1 MSGIFGTYYLDGRSS
16 GYEHLGSM
24 AEILSHRGP
33 DGAAIWCEDAIGLG
47 HQMLWTTPESLGEN
61 QPLANGIGTLVL
73 TADARIDNRDELL
86 HALNLNHRPSEPIT
100 DSQLILAAY
109 EKWGEQCPD
118 KLLGDFAFA
127 LWDGPKQQLFCA
139 RDHFGIKPF
148 YYYAS
153 KQAFVFASELKAIF
167 CLPEV
172 PQQLNED
179 RMGDYLLSMFHDLAI
194 TSYQEI
200 LRLPPAHSITVRHKG
215 IQLQSYWSPDPNR
228 EIRLGSDEEYA
239 AKFLEIFTEAVRCRL
254 RSAFPIGST
263 LSGGLD
269 SSSISCVASKLL
281 SEQGKPPLQTFS
293 AVFDQLP
300 ECDERSYI
308 SAVVSQNEL
317 EPHYIKADQI
327 SPLKDIERMFWH
339 QDEAF
344 YAPNWSM
351 GWALNGAAQK
361 QGVRILLDGFDG
373 DTTVSHG
380 YGYLSELAWAGRWFT
395 LTRELRGLTRTLGGP
410 FWGWLWSYVKH
421 FGLTPTVS
429 RHRSLSLLLRLG
441 KRLTQLFRFQNN
453 PLPSPPAWSNLLDQ
467 GFVARIGLKE
477 RYQTWKKAQG
487 HLGLA
492 ERERHYRNIA
502 TQGLPQFA
510 AEVMDK
516 SMAAF
521 ALEPRYPFWDKRL
534 VEFCL
539 ALPPEQKLHMGW
551 DRVVMRRAMANILP
565 VAVQWRRGKTDFSP
579 NLIHGLLSLEKASSD
594 QLIPHGLGKLT
605 PYLNIQTLAEIYQ
618 RFSSSKSQEK
628 GVDVQ
633 KIWVVLSLA
642 LWLDYKQ
649 APHIE
654 PRDPLGRPQA
664 VRSSRTT
671 CV

>member
-1 MSGIFGTYYLDGRSS
+1 MSGIFGNYYLDDRCAE
-16 GYEHLGSM
+16 YEQLGSM
-24 AEILSHRGP
+24 AAVLAHRGP
-33 DGAAIWCEDAIGLG
+33 DGAAIWCENAIGLG
-47 HQMLWTTPESLGEN
+47 HRMLWTTPESLGEH
-61 QPLANGIGTLVL
+61 QPVANETGTLVL

-86 HALNLNHRPSEPIT
+86 QALELQHRQETIT

-109 EKWGEQCPD
+109 KKWGEQCPD

-153 KQAFVFASELKAIF
+153 KQAFVFASEIKALF

-179 RMGDYLLSMFHDLAI
+179 RIGDYLLSMFHDPAI
-194 TSYQEI
+194 TSYQGI
-200 LRLPPAHSITVRHKG
+200 LRLPPAHSMTVRHEG
-215 IQLQSYWSPDPNR
+215 IQLQSYWSLDPSR
-228 EIRLGSDEEYA
+228 EIHLGSDEEYA
-239 AKFLEIFTEAVRCRL
+239 AKFREIFAEAVRCRL
-254 RSAFPIGST
+254 RSAFPIGSN

-269 SSSISCVASKLL
+269 SSSITCMASRLL

-293 AVFDQLP
+293 AIFDQLT

-308 SAVVSQNEL
+308 SAVVSQERL
-317 EPHYIKADQI
+317 EPHYIQADQI

-344 YAPNWSM
+344 YAPNWRM
-351 GWALNGAAQK
+351 GWALNRAAQE

-380 YGYLSELAWAGRWFT
+380 YGYLSELAKAGRWFT
-395 LTRELRGLTRTLGGP
+395 LAREVRELTRTLETP

-421 FGLTPTVS
+421 FGLAPTVS
-429 RHRSLSLLLRLG
+429 RHASLRLLLRAK
-441 KRLTQLFRFQNN
+441 KRLTAIFRPQNN
-453 PLPSPPAWSNLLDQ
+453 PPPGPPAWNKRLDPD
-467 GFVARIGLKE
+467 FVARSGLEE
-477 RYQTWKKAQG
+477 RYQTWKKTQG
-487 HLGLA
+487 HMGLA
-492 ERERHYRNIA
+492 ERERHYRNITA
-502 TQGLPQFA
+502 QGLPQFA

-565 VAVQWRRGKTDFSP
+565 GAVQWRRGKTDFSP
-579 NLIHGLLSLEKASSD
+579 NLTHGLLSLEKASLD
-594 QLIPHGLGKLT
+594 RLIPHGLGKLT
-605 PYLNIQTLAEIYQ
+605 PYLNIKTLAETYQ
-618 RFSSSKSQEK
+618 RFTSSKSQEK
-628 GVDVQ
+628 GMEVQ
-633 KIWVVLSLA
+633 EIWVAISLA
-642 LWLDYKQ
+642 LWLDYAAK
-649 APHIE
+649 AP
-654 PRDPLGRPQA
+654 RSLFSSPL
-664 VRSSRTT
+664 SSKMAKKTAT
-671 CV
+671 

>member
-1 MSGIFGTYYLDGRSS
+1 MSGIFGTYYLDGRCSE
-16 GYEHLGSM
+16 YEQLGSM

-33 DGAAIWCEDAIGLG
+33 DGAAIWSEHAIGLG
-47 HQMLWTTPESLGEN
+47 HRMLWTTPESLAEY
-61 QPLANGIGTLVL
+61 QPSPNETGTLVL
-73 TADARIDNRDELL
+73 TADARIDNREELIQ
-86 HALNLNHRPSEPIT
+86 ALGLSPRPPEQIT

-109 EKWGEQCPD
+109 EKWGEQCPG

-153 KQAFVFASELKAIF
+153 EQVFVFASEIKALF

-179 RMGDYLLSMFHDLAI
+179 RIGDYLLSMFDDVAI
-194 TSYQEI
+194 TSYRGI
-200 LRLPPAHSITVRHKG
+200 LRLPPAHCMTVGHEG
-215 IQLQSYWSPDPNR
+215 TQLQSYWSLDPHR
-228 EIRLGSDEEYA
+228 EIRLSSNEEYA
-239 AKFLEIFTEAVRCRL
+239 AKFREIFAEAVRCRL
-254 RSAFPIGST
+254 RSAFPIGSN

-269 SSSISCVASKLL
+269 SSSITCMASRLL
-281 SEQGKPPLQTFS
+281 SEQGKPPLHTFS
-293 AVFDQLP
+293 AIFDQVT

-308 SAVVSQNEL
+308 SAVAAQDGL
-317 EPHYIKADQI
+317 EAHYIQADQI

-351 GWALNGAAQK
+351 GWALNRAAQQ

-380 YGYLSELAWAGRWFT
+380 YGYLSELARAGRWFT
-395 LTRELRGLTRTLGGP
+395 LAREVRGLTRTLGTP
-410 FWGWLWSYVKH
+410 FGGWLWGYVKH
-421 FGLTPTVS
+421 FGLEPTVS
-429 RHRSLSLLLRLG
+429 RHRSLRLLLRA
-441 KRLTQLFRFQNN
+441 KKILTPLFRPQNN
-453 PLPSPPAWSNLLDQ
+453 PPPSSPAWSKLLNPD
-467 GFVARIGLKE
+467 FVARIGLGE
-477 RYQTWKKAQG
+477 RYQTWRKTQG
-487 HLGLA
+487 HMGLA

-502 TQGLPQFA
+502 AQGLPQFA

-516 SMAAF
+516 SIAAF

-579 NLIHGLLSLEKASSD
+579 NLTHGLLSLEKASSD
-594 QLIPHGLGKLT
+594 RLIPHGLGKLT
-605 PYLNIQTLAEIYQ
+605 PYLNIKTLAETYQ
-618 RFSSSKSQEK
+618 RFTSSKSPEK
-628 GVDVQ
+628 GMDVQ
-633 KIWVVLSLA
+633 EIWVVISLA
-642 LWLDYKQ
+642 LWLDYADK
-649 APHIE
+649 AP
-654 PRDPLGRPQA
+654 RSLSSSPL
-664 VRSSRTT
+664 SSKVAKKTAI
-671 CV
+671 